1 MARGRGGYTFV
12 ELLVVIAI
20 LAVLFAAGMDTY
32 RKARWR
38 AAVREGLSTLAS
50 TLREARSTAQRFN
63 VTTRV
68 RFTSKRGF
76 ELEAKDRAGNVHR
89 SYARAL
95 PSSLL
100 LDYTRD
106 GSTWRPVTALGEVV
120 YSAPYGETGA
130 SSTLFRVRHARSPR
144 VAACLRIVGVTG
156 KVVVA
161 RACP

>member
-1 MARGRGGYTFV
+1 MARERGGYTFV

-20 LAVLFAAGMDTY
+20 LAVLLAAGIDTY

-38 AAVREGLSTLAS
+38 ATVREGLSTLAA
-50 TLREARSTAQRFN
+50 TLREARSAAQRFN
-63 VTTRV
+63 VTARV
-68 RFTSKRGF
+68 RFTSARRF
-76 ELEAKDRAGNVHR
+76 ELEAKDRAGNVYR
-89 SYARAL
+89 SYVREL
-95 PSSLL
+95 SSSLS

-106 GSTWRPVTALGEVV
+106 GTTWKPVTALGEVV

-130 SSTLFRVRHARSPR
+130 SSTLFRVRHTRSPR

-156 KVVVA
+156 KVVMA